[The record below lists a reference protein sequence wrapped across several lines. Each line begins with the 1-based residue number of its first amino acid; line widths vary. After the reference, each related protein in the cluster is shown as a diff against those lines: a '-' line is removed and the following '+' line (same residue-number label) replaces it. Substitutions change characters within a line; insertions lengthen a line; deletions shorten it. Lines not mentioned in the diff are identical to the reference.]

1 MHPVRPKIANRQ
13 RQGACPCRFGLHPRA
28 VWLFAACVG
37 LLGSPSQ
44 AHFQELIPSTEIVAA
59 PADRALR
66 LDLRFT
72 HPMAQGPIMPMGT
85 PVRFGVLGP
94 RGRQDLRATLE
105 PSTIDGAAVYSAAFT
120 IERPGDHVF
129 FVEPAPYWE
138 PAEGKFIVHYTKVVV
153 DAFGGGGAWDAEV
166 GLPVE
171 IAPLTRPYG
180 LWTGNLFRG
189 IVKRNGQ
196 PVPFALVE
204 VEWRNDGSVTPP
216 ADAFETQLVNADA
229 NGTFAYALPR
239 AGWWGFAALL
249 DAPEPMPG
257 PDGAPVPVEQGGLIW
272 VRARDMA
279 ATATPARVGATASD
293 RQPSD

>member
-13 RQGACPCRFGLHPRA
+13 PRGTCPCRFGLYPRP
-28 VWLFAACVG
+28 VWLFAACMG
-37 LLGSPSQ
+37 LVAAPSQ

-72 HPMAQGPIMPMGT
+72 HPMAQGPVMPMGE

-94 RGRQDLRATLE
+94 RGRQDLGATLE
-105 PSTIDGAAVYSAAFT
+105 PATIDGAQVYSATFA

-171 IAPLTRPYG
+171 IATLVRPYG

-189 IVKRNGQ
+189 VVKRDGQ
-196 PVPFALVE
+196 PVPFAPVE

-216 ADAFETQLVNADA
+216 ADAFETQLIKADA

-257 PDGAPVPVEQGGLIW
+257 PDGEPVPVEQGGLIW

-279 ATATPARVGATASD
+279 ATDSAVVGATASGAEV
-293 RQPSD
+293 SE